1 MGVMKGRRLAVDI
14 GYSSLKVLAGES
26 GLEVRLERAGG
37 GHLTPAC
44 REDVVRKVRSF
55 LGRSARMPRALC
67 ALPSRGI
74 SFRRFSVP
82 KTSRDET
89 ERLLAFQVEKE
100 LPLPPERIAW
110 TYEVHAVRNGAAA
123 AEKNGRGKES
133 RDGLR
138 DVIFAAMRREI
149 LEDYEALIRSAGLSP
164 SFTVGAL
171 AAAKICPPMEGPW
184 CLLDLGRTHS
194 ELLFLDGEKPVA
206 VRTIFWGGASVTEA
220 IARSYGIDESEAE
233 SIKKRWAESPRGDF
247 IVTDPLSDD
256 SVAAAAHESLR
267 SLGKLVRDALQ
278 GEVFSTSGAQ
288 PAAIRL
294 VGGSAL
300 LPTVAA
306 EIQEALGDTIQVAAI
321 EVPLG
326 PGRSAVTVGLAG
338 AEQEGTDPPLTFLPA
353 ARRRDTARKK
363 VRLSSSF
370 WIGAVTTL
378 ALVSL
383 CLRYGLPLARLPGL
397 QGRLDTAR
405 TQLAS
410 LPNID
415 RELGFL
421 DLVSSSQTPFLEAMV
436 AMSQSAPQGTL
447 LESLSMTRLGEVA
460 IQGKASSFEA
470 ANEFRAKLARSGWF
484 GQIVIQDQAP
494 SKEQGKVEFRM
505 SARLK
510 PGAPPVPVPPP
521 APAPSPAPAA
531 SSGAASGAAT
541 GVQPAPA
548 PPPVSSPA
556 TPEKGG
562 K

>member
-1 MGVMKGRRLAVDI
+1 MGMKGRRLAVDI
-14 GYSSLKVLAGES
+14 GYSSLKVLAGET
-26 GLEVRLERAGG
+26 GIEVRLERAGG

-44 REDVVRKVRSF
+44 REEVVRKVRSF
-55 LGRSARMPRALC
+55 VGRSTRMPRALC

-100 LPLPPERIAW
+100 LPLPADRIAW
-110 TYEVHAVRNGAAA
+110 TYEIHAVRNGAAA

-133 RDGLR
+133 RHALR
-138 DVIFAAMRREI
+138 EVVFAAMRREI

-171 AAAKICPPMEGPW
+171 AAAKICPPVEGPW

-220 IARSYGIDESEAE
+220 IARSFAIDESEAE
-233 SIKKRWAESPRGDF
+233 SIKKRWAESARGDF
-247 IVTDPLSDD
+247 IITDPMNGD
-256 SVAAAAHESLR
+256 SVASAAHESLR

-278 GEVFSTSGAQ
+278 GDVFSGSGAK
-288 PAAIRL
+288 PSRIRL

-300 LPTVAA
+300 LPTVGA
-306 EIQEALGDTIQVAAI
+306 EIQEALGDEIEVVTI
-321 EVPLG
+321 EVPSG
-326 PGRSAVTVGLAG
+326 PGKSAVTVGLSG
-338 AEQEGTDPPLTFLPA
+338 AEQDGADLSLTFMPA
-353 ARRRDTARKK
+353 ARRRDPARKK
-363 VRLSSSF
+363 FRLSSSF
-370 WIGAVTTL
+370 WIGAAATL
-378 ALVSL
+378 AVTSL
-383 CLRYGLPLARLPGL
+383 ALRYALPAVRLPGL
-397 QGRLDTAR
+397 QGRLDGAR
-405 TQLAS
+405 GQLAS

-421 DLVSSSQTPFLEAMV
+421 DLVSSSQTPFLEALV
-436 AMSQSAPQGTL
+436 ALSQSAPQGTL
-447 LESLSMTRLGEVA
+447 LESLSMTRQGEVS

-470 ANEFRAKLARSGWF
+470 ANDFRAKLARSGWF

-510 PGAPPVPVPPP
+510 PGAPPVSVPVP
-521 APAPSPAPAA
+521 SL
-531 SSGAASGAAT
+531 
-541 GVQPAPA
+541 PAPA
-548 PPPVSSPA
+548 PPPAPGTAAPTGAVTGAATGAQPVPA
-556 TPEKGG
+556 PPSEKGG

>member
-26 GLEVRLERAGG
+26 GIEVRLERAGG

-44 REDVVRKVRSF
+44 REEVVRKVRSF

-110 TYEVHAVRNGAAA
+110 TYEIHAGRNGAA
-123 AEKNGRGKES
+123 AEKNGRGKDP
-133 RDGLR
+133 RDALR
-138 DVIFAAMRREI
+138 EVVFAAMRREI

-164 SFTVGAL
+164 AFTVGAL
-171 AAAKICPPMEGPW
+171 AAARVCPPLEGPW

-220 IARSYGIDESEAE
+220 VARSFGIEESEAE
-233 SIKKRWAESPRGDF
+233 SIKKRWAESARGDF
-247 IVTDPLSDD
+247 IVTDPLSGD

-278 GEVFSTSGAQ
+278 ADVSSVSGAK
-288 PAAIRL
+288 PASIRL

-300 LPTVAA
+300 LPTVAPQ
-306 EIQEALGDTIQVAAI
+306 IQEALGDGIEVTAI
-321 EVPLG
+321 EVPPG

-338 AEQEGTDPPLTFLPA
+338 AEQEGADLPLTFVPA
-353 ARRRDTARKK
+353 ARRRDPARKK
-363 VRLSSSF
+363 IHLSSSF
-370 WIGAVTTL
+370 WMGAAAAL
-378 ALVSL
+378 ALASL
-383 CLRYGLPLARLPGL
+383 GIRYGLPIVRLPAL
-397 QGRLDTAR
+397 HGRLDAAR
-405 TQLAS
+405 AQLSS

-421 DLVSSSQTPFLEAMV
+421 DLVSSSQTPFLEALV
-436 AMSQSAPQGTL
+436 TLSQSAPKGTL
-447 LESLSMTRLGEVA
+447 LESLSMTRQGEVA
-460 IQGKASSFEA
+460 IQGKASSFES
-470 ANEFRAKLARSGWF
+470 ANEFRSKLARSGWF

-494 SKEQGKVEFRM
+494 SKEQGRVEFRM

-510 PGAPPVPVPPP
+510 PGAPPVPVSIPAPPP
-521 APAPSPAPAA
+521 SPGSAAP
-531 SSGAASGAAT
+531 SGAASGAAA
-541 GVQPAPA
+541 GVQLAP
-548 PPPVSSPA
+548 
-556 TPEKGG
+556 PEKGG
-562 K
+562 Q

>member
-1 MGVMKGRRLAVDI
+1 MGVMKARRLAVDI

-26 GLEVRLERAGG
+26 GIEVRLERAGG

-44 REDVVRKVRSF
+44 REEVVRKVRSF

-74 SFRRFSVP
+74 SFRSFSVP

-100 LPLPPERIAW
+100 LPLPPERMAW
-110 TYEVHAVRNGAAA
+110 TYQIHAARNGAAA

-133 RDGLR
+133 RDALR
-138 DVIFAAMRREI
+138 EVVFAAMRREI

-164 SFTVGAL
+164 AFTVGAL
-171 AAAKICPPMEGPW
+171 AAARVCPPVDGLW

-220 IARSYGIDESEAE
+220 VARSFGIDESEAE
-233 SIKKRWAESPRGDF
+233 SIKKRWAESARGDF
-247 IVTDPLSDD
+247 IVTDPLSGD

-278 GEVFSTSGAQ
+278 GDLFSSTAK
-288 PAAIRL
+288 PKCIRL

-300 LPTVAA
+300 LPTVAPV
-306 EIQEALGDTIQVAAI
+306 IQEALGEEIEVTAI

-338 AEQEGTDPPLTFLPA
+338 AEQEGTDLPLTFLPA
-353 ARRRDTARKK
+353 ARRRDPARKK
-363 VRLSSSF
+363 LRLSSSF
-370 WIGAVTTL
+370 WIGAAATL
-378 ALVSL
+378 ALASL
-383 CLRYGLPLARLPGL
+383 GLRYGLPLVRLPGL
-397 QGRLDTAR
+397 HGRLDTA
-405 TQLAS
+405 QAKLSS

-421 DLVSSSQTPFLEAMV
+421 DLVSSSQTPFLEALV
-436 AMSQSAPQGTL
+436 ALSQSGPQGTQ
-447 LESLSMTRLGEVA
+447 LESLSMTRLGEVG
-460 IQGKASSFEA
+460 IQGKAPSFEA

-494 SKEQGKVEFRM
+494 SKEQGRVEFRM

-510 PGAPPVPVPPP
+510 PGAPPVQVQIP
-521 APAPSPAPAA
+521 APAPSPAPVPAA
-531 SSGAASGAAT
+531 GA
-541 GVQPAPA
+541 QPPQPQAQ
-548 PPPVSSPA
+548 
-556 TPEKGG
+556 PEKGG

>member
-1 MGVMKGRRLAVDI
+1 MGVMKARRLAVDI

-26 GLEVRLERAGG
+26 GIEVRLERAGG
-37 GHLTPAC
+37 GYLTPAC
-44 REDVVRKVRSF
+44 REEVVRKVRSF

-100 LPLPPERIAW
+100 LPLPAERIAW
-110 TYEVHAVRNGAAA
+110 TYEIHAGRNGAA
-123 AEKNGRGKES
+123 AEKNGRGK
-133 RDGLR
+133 DPTNALR
-138 DVIFAAMRREI
+138 EVVFAAMRREI
-149 LEDYEALIRSAGLSP
+149 LDDYEALIRAAGLSP
-164 SFTVGAL
+164 AFTVGAL
-171 AAAKICPPMEGPW
+171 AAARICRPVEGPW

-194 ELLFLDGEKPVA
+194 ELLFLDGERPIA

-220 IARSYGIDESEAE
+220 VARSFGIDEAEAE
-233 SIKKRWAESPRGDF
+233 SIKKRWAESARGDF
-247 IVTDPLSDD
+247 IVTDPLSGD

-278 GEVFSTSGAQ
+278 GDVFSASIAR
-288 PAAIRL
+288 PASIRL

-300 LPTVAA
+300 LPTVAPQ
-306 EIQEALGDTIQVAAI
+306 IQEALGEGIEVTAI
-321 EVPLG
+321 EVQPG

-338 AEQEGTDPPLTFLPA
+338 AEQEGTDFPLTFVSA
-353 ARRRDTARKK
+353 ARRRDPARKK
-363 VRLSSSF
+363 LRLSSSF
-370 WIGAVTTL
+370 WIGAAATL
-378 ALVSL
+378 AVASL
-383 CLRYGLPLARLPGL
+383 GMRYGLPIVRLPGL
-397 QGRLDTAR
+397 HGRLEAAR
-405 TQLAS
+405 EQLSS

-421 DLVSSSQTPFLEAMV
+421 DLVSSSQTPFLEALV
-436 AMSQSAPQGTL
+436 ALSQSAPQGTL
-447 LESLSMTRLGEVA
+447 LESLSMTRQGEVA
-460 IQGKASSFEA
+460 IQGKASSFES

-494 SKEQGKVEFRM
+494 SKEQGRVEFRM

-510 PGAPPVPVPPP
+510 PGAPPVPVP
-521 APAPSPAPAA
+521 
-531 SSGAASGAAT
+531 SSL
-541 GVQPAPA
+541 PA
-548 PPPVSSPA
+548 PPPGPSSGPSSGPSAPSGAPA
-556 TPEKGG
+556 GTQPPQSPPPPEKGA